1 MVTLYY
7 RDAKGRIWEF
17 EASTNAG
24 VYAWFRR
31 WSDGESVRL
40 KVADLTPMTQDEV
53 MAVVAPWEPA

>member
-17 EASTNAG
+17 EASTNDG

-40 KVADLTPMTQDEV
+40 KVADLTPMTQGEV
-53 MAVVAPWEPA
+53 MAIAAKEVA